1 MATYTELVARI
12 EVATE
17 ELEADV
23 LALNDFVDSSSG
35 VVADALDEA
44 AQRVQ
49 EASTYAQE
57 AQLAKEQSQ
66 AIKDSIATIAPVGE
80 APNDGSVY
88 GRKDSEWVQV
98 EAGTGGGGGV
108 ASVNGVLPD
117 ESGDVVIEIPTN
129 TSTLN
134 NDSGFITDAPTD
146 GTEYVR
152 KDATWVAA
160 PTGGGGDAGG
170 GYTNSGVVKLTEAIT
185 YTFYTNK
192 KLHDAYNA
200 PIGSDEYT
208 WFTDANAPE
217 EGEGD
222 DTQFWLGLQAGWVED
237 GSIPLSNNPFHIA
250 DLNTLKAV
258 RSEVGED
265 DVEYTPEIEY
275 GYSASVGDFAWEIK
289 GYGTQIL
296 ELVLDVTPEAL
307 EFRNVMLE
315 GVWSFKMPLKWALDY
330 AAAGLPETLINK
342 GAYLKVIKASGSV
355 PKREYVLTVPDADVG
370 TRVWYWSHT
379 SNKWV
384 ADVRPPI

>member
-12 EVATE
+12 EVATD

-23 LALNDFVDSSSG
+23 LALSAFVDSSEG
-35 VVADALDEA
+35 VVADALDA
-44 AQRVQ
+44 ATQKAQ

-57 AQLAKEQSQ
+57 AELAKDEAQ
-66 AIKDSIATIAPVGE
+66 AIKDSIATVAPVGE
-80 APNDGSVY
+80 APNDGMVY
-88 GRKDSEWVQV
+88 GRKDSAWVKV
-98 EAGTGGGGGV
+98 EAGSGGGV

-129 TSTLN
+129 TSSLN
-134 NDSGFITDAPTD
+134 NDSGFIADAPTD

-160 PTGGGGDAGG
+160 PTGGGGDSGGG
-170 GYTNSGVVKLTEAIT
+170 GYTNSGVVKLTPTIT

-200 PIGSDEYT
+200 PIGSDEYN
-208 WFTDANAPE
+208 WFTAANAPE
-217 EGEGD
+217 EGEGA

-258 RSEVGED
+258 RSEVGEA

-275 GYSASVGDFAWEIK
+275 GYSASVGDFSWEIK

-307 EFRNVMLE
+307 EFRKVMLE

-355 PKREYVLTVPDADVG
+355 PKREYVLTVPDADAG
-370 TRVWYWSHT
+370 TRVWYWHHV